1 MPILKLKQLEE
12 QYVTPKHSTA
22 YGRLVTGQQVEL
34 GVLTYKAGQGAKMHA
49 HPQEQIMLVMKG
61 RMRMRLG
68 DEVAEL
74 GPGDVAHMPPN
85 VPHNVEILED
95 SEVISCKGI
104 VDGAGH
110 KI

>member
-1 MPILKLKQLEE
+1 MPILKLKDLDE

-49 HPQEQIMLVMKG
+49 HPQEQIFLILKG
-61 RMRMRLG
+61 RMRMTLG
-68 DEVAEL
+68 DEVAEI
-74 GPGDVAHMPPN
+74 GPGEVAHMPPN
-85 VPHNVEILED
+85 VPHMVEVLED
-95 SEVISCKGI
+95 SEVVSCKSMVG
-104 VDGAGH
+104 GAGH